1 MVEIYIPQG
10 RPGSN
15 APPINPNFQQV
26 TSINDI
32 GMQVQQ
38 PILPDKKDQ
47 PINVE
52 EEIKGE
58 GTDMEVPLPQTC
70 DIKEALIN
78 KLVELDTKIYMLIK
92 SNKAITEEMAD
103 DPDIESYL
111 EENNSIIVRTK
122 DEILKILNAFLQ
134 AGIDID
140 QQHVLDKMT
149 HRLLYMP
156 DDIDR
161 PQQP

>member
-1 MVEIYIPQG
+1 M
-10 RPGSN
+10 
-15 APPINPNFQQV
+15 
-26 TSINDI
+26 
-32 GMQVQQ
+32 
-38 PILPDKKDQ
+38 PDKKDQ

-58 GTDMEVPLPQTC
+58 GADMEVPLPQTC

-78 KLVELDTKIYMLIK
+78 KLVELDNKIYMLMK

-103 DPDIESYL
+103 DPDFESYL
-111 EENNSIIVRTK
+111 EENNLIIVRTK

-140 QQHVLDKMT
+140 
-149 HRLLYMP
+149 
-156 DDIDR
+156 
-161 PQQP
+161 